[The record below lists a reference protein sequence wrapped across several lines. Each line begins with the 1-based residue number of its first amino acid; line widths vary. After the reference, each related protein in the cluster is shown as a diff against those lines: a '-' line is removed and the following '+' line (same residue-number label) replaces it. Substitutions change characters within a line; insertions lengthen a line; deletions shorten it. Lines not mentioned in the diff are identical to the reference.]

1 MATIKVD
8 VVSAEE
14 HIFSGEAELVS
25 LPGTSGELG
34 IMPGHLPLITLIRP
48 GFVRVH
54 VPGEQEPEQIF
65 VAGGVLEVQPEQVT
79 VLSDTAVR
87 SKDLDEARAKE
98 ALAAAEAA
106 RASATG
112 SIESLVLKRRSLP
125 WLPSLLLFANCVAS
139 SDRSQRRHSNER
151 RCSVRTSAHF
161 LLVCGRI
168 LRNACP
174 RF

>member
-79 VLSDTAVR
+79 VLADTAVR
-87 SKDLDEARAKE
+87 SKDLDEARVKE

-112 SIESLVLKRRSLP
+112 SIEIARIEAEIAALAAELAVIRKLRSKL
-125 WLPSLLLFANCVAS
+125 
-139 SDRSQRRHSNER
+139 
-151 RCSVRTSAHF
+151 
-161 LLVCGRI
+161 
-168 LRNACP
+168 
-174 RF
+174 

>member
-79 VLSDTAVR
+79 VLADTAVR

-112 SIESLVLKRRSLP
+112 SIEIARIEAEIAALAGELAVIRKLRSKL
-125 WLPSLLLFANCVAS
+125 
-139 SDRSQRRHSNER
+139 
-151 RCSVRTSAHF
+151 
-161 LLVCGRI
+161 
-168 LRNACP
+168 
-174 RF
+174 

>member
-14 HIFSGEAELVS
+14 HIFSSEAELVS

-79 VLSDTAVR
+79 VLADTAVR

-112 SIESLVLKRRSLP
+112 SIEIARIEAEIAALAAELAVIRKLRSKL
-125 WLPSLLLFANCVAS
+125 
-139 SDRSQRRHSNER
+139 
-151 RCSVRTSAHF
+151 
-161 LLVCGRI
+161 
-168 LRNACP
+168 
-174 RF
+174 

>member
-65 VAGGVLEVQPEQVT
+65 VAGCVLEVQPEQVT

-112 SIESLVLKRRSLP
+112 SIEIARIEAEIAALAAELAVIRKLRSKL
-125 WLPSLLLFANCVAS
+125 
-139 SDRSQRRHSNER
+139 
-151 RCSVRTSAHF
+151 
-161 LLVCGRI
+161 
-168 LRNACP
+168 
-174 RF
+174 

>member
-1 MATIKVD
+1 
-8 VVSAEE
+8 
-14 HIFSGEAELVS
+14 
-25 LPGTSGELG
+25 
-34 IMPGHLPLITLIRP
+34 MPGHLPLITLIRP

-79 VLSDTAVR
+79 VLADTAVR

-112 SIESLVLKRRSLP
+112 SIEIARIEAEIAALAAELAVIRKLRSKL
-125 WLPSLLLFANCVAS
+125 
-139 SDRSQRRHSNER
+139 
-151 RCSVRTSAHF
+151 
-161 LLVCGRI
+161 
-168 LRNACP
+168 
-174 RF
+174 

>member
-54 VPGEQEPEQIF
+54 VPGEQEPEQLF

-79 VLSDTAVR
+79 VLADTAVR

-112 SIESLVLKRRSLP
+112 SIEIARIEAEIAALAAELAVIRKLRSKL
-125 WLPSLLLFANCVAS
+125 
-139 SDRSQRRHSNER
+139 
-151 RCSVRTSAHF
+151 
-161 LLVCGRI
+161 
-168 LRNACP
+168 
-174 RF
+174 

>member
-112 SIESLVLKRRSLP
+112 SIEIARIEAEIAALACR
-125 WLPSLLLFANCVAS
+125 ACCY
-139 SDRSQRRHSNER
+139 SQ
-151 RCSVRTSAHF
+151 TA
-161 LLVCGRI
+161 
-168 LRNACP
+168 
-174 RF
+174 

>member
-34 IMPGHLPLITLIRP
+34 IMPGHLPLITLVRP
-48 GFVRVH
+48 GFVRIH
-54 VPGEQEPEQIF
+54 KPGSSDVEQIF
-65 VAGGVLEVQPEQVT
+65 VAGGVLEVQPDLVT
-79 VLSDTAVR
+79 VLADTAVR

-106 RASATG
+106 RSSATG
-112 SIESLVLKRRSLP
+112 SIEIARIEAEIAALAAELAAIKKLRSKL
-125 WLPSLLLFANCVAS
+125 
-139 SDRSQRRHSNER
+139 
-151 RCSVRTSAHF
+151 
-161 LLVCGRI
+161 
-168 LRNACP
+168 
-174 RF
+174 

>member
-112 SIESLVLKRRSLP
+112 SIEIARIEAEIAALAAELVVIRKLRSKL
-125 WLPSLLLFANCVAS
+125 
-139 SDRSQRRHSNER
+139 
-151 RCSVRTSAHF
+151 
-161 LLVCGRI
+161 
-168 LRNACP
+168 
-174 RF
+174 

>member
-34 IMPGHLPLITLIRP
+34 IMPGHLPLITLICP

-79 VLSDTAVR
+79 VLADTAVR

-112 SIESLVLKRRSLP
+112 SIEIARIEAEIAALAAELAVIRKLRSKL
-125 WLPSLLLFANCVAS
+125 
-139 SDRSQRRHSNER
+139 
-151 RCSVRTSAHF
+151 
-161 LLVCGRI
+161 
-168 LRNACP
+168 
-174 RF
+174 

>member
-79 VLSDTAVR
+79 VLADTAVR

-106 RASATG
+106 RVSATG
-112 SIESLVLKRRSLP
+112 SIEIARIEAEIAALAAELAVIRKLRSKL
-125 WLPSLLLFANCVAS
+125 
-139 SDRSQRRHSNER
+139 
-151 RCSVRTSAHF
+151 
-161 LLVCGRI
+161 
-168 LRNACP
+168 
-174 RF
+174 

>member
-79 VLSDTAVR
+79 VLSDTTVR

-112 SIESLVLKRRSLP
+112 SIEIARIEAEIAALAAELAVIRKLRSKL
-125 WLPSLLLFANCVAS
+125 
-139 SDRSQRRHSNER
+139 
-151 RCSVRTSAHF
+151 
-161 LLVCGRI
+161 
-168 LRNACP
+168 
-174 RF
+174 

>member
-1 MATIKVD
+1 MAIIKVD

-79 VLSDTAVR
+79 VLADTAVR

-112 SIESLVLKRRSLP
+112 SIEIARIEAEIAALAAELAVIRKLRSKL
-125 WLPSLLLFANCVAS
+125 
-139 SDRSQRRHSNER
+139 
-151 RCSVRTSAHF
+151 
-161 LLVCGRI
+161 
-168 LRNACP
+168 
-174 RF
+174 

>member
-25 LPGTSGELG
+25 LPGTSGELV
-34 IMPGHLPLITLIRP
+34 MPGHLPLITLIRP

-112 SIESLVLKRRSLP
+112 SIEIARIEAEIAALAAELAVIRKLRSKL
-125 WLPSLLLFANCVAS
+125 
-139 SDRSQRRHSNER
+139 
-151 RCSVRTSAHF
+151 
-161 LLVCGRI
+161 
-168 LRNACP
+168 
-174 RF
+174 

>member
-79 VLSDTAVR
+79 VHSDTAVR

-112 SIESLVLKRRSLP
+112 SIEIARIEAEIAALAAELAVIRKLRSKL
-125 WLPSLLLFANCVAS
+125 
-139 SDRSQRRHSNER
+139 
-151 RCSVRTSAHF
+151 
-161 LLVCGRI
+161 
-168 LRNACP
+168 
-174 RF
+174 

>member
-98 ALAAAEAA
+98 ALAAEAA

-112 SIESLVLKRRSLP
+112 SIEIARIEAEIAALAAELAVIRKLRSKL
-125 WLPSLLLFANCVAS
+125 
-139 SDRSQRRHSNER
+139 
-151 RCSVRTSAHF
+151 
-161 LLVCGRI
+161 
-168 LRNACP
+168 
-174 RF
+174 

>member
-79 VLSDTAVR
+79 VLADTAVR

-98 ALAAAEAA
+98 ALAAAKAA

-112 SIESLVLKRRSLP
+112 SIEIARIEAEIAALAAELAVIRKLRSKL
-125 WLPSLLLFANCVAS
+125 
-139 SDRSQRRHSNER
+139 
-151 RCSVRTSAHF
+151 
-161 LLVCGRI
+161 
-168 LRNACP
+168 
-174 RF
+174 

>member
-14 HIFSGEAELVS
+14 QIFSGEAELVS

-112 SIESLVLKRRSLP
+112 SIEIARIEVEIAALAAELAVIRKLRSKL
-125 WLPSLLLFANCVAS
+125 
-139 SDRSQRRHSNER
+139 
-151 RCSVRTSAHF
+151 
-161 LLVCGRI
+161 
-168 LRNACP
+168 
-174 RF
+174 

>member
-79 VLSDTAVR
+79 VLSDMAVR

-112 SIESLVLKRRSLP
+112 SIEIARIEAEIAALAACR
-125 WLPSLLLFANCVAS
+125 ACCY
-139 SDRSQRRHSNER
+139 SQ
-151 RCSVRTSAHF
+151 TA
-161 LLVCGRI
+161 
-168 LRNACP
+168 
-174 RF
+174 

>member
-98 ALAAAEAA
+98 ALAAEAA

-112 SIESLVLKRRSLP
+112 SIEIARIEAEVAALAAELAVIRKLRSKL
-125 WLPSLLLFANCVAS
+125 
-139 SDRSQRRHSNER
+139 
-151 RCSVRTSAHF
+151 
-161 LLVCGRI
+161 
-168 LRNACP
+168 
-174 RF
+174 

>member
-79 VLSDTAVR
+79 VLADTAVR
-87 SKDLDEARAKE
+87 SKDLEARAKE

-112 SIESLVLKRRSLP
+112 SIEIARIEAEIAALAAELAVIRKLRSKL
-125 WLPSLLLFANCVAS
+125 
-139 SDRSQRRHSNER
+139 
-151 RCSVRTSAHF
+151 
-161 LLVCGRI
+161 
-168 LRNACP
+168 
-174 RF
+174 

>member
-1 MATIKVD
+1 MQTNL
-8 VVSAEE
+8 EE

-112 SIESLVLKRRSLP
+112 SIEIARIEAEIAALAAELAVIRKLRSKL
-125 WLPSLLLFANCVAS
+125 
-139 SDRSQRRHSNER
+139 
-151 RCSVRTSAHF
+151 
-161 LLVCGRI
+161 
-168 LRNACP
+168 
-174 RF
+174 

>member
-1 MATIKVD
+1 
-8 VVSAEE
+8 
-14 HIFSGEAELVS
+14 
-25 LPGTSGELG
+25 
-34 IMPGHLPLITLIRP
+34 MPGHLPLITLIRP

-65 VAGGVLEVQPEQVT
+65 VAVASWRSSLSRSPFSRTRLFVARILMRPAPRKLWLLLKPPVLLLP
-79 VLSDTAVR
+79 A
-87 SKDLDEARAKE
+87 
-98 ALAAAEAA
+98 ALK
-106 RASATG
+106 
-112 SIESLVLKRRSLP
+112 SLVLKRRSLP

-174 RF
+174 RLLSRGIKGIQGEHNERR

>member
-1 MATIKVD
+1 
-8 VVSAEE
+8 
-14 HIFSGEAELVS
+14 
-25 LPGTSGELG
+25 
-34 IMPGHLPLITLIRP
+34 MPGHLPLITLIRP

-65 VAGGVLEVQPEQVT
+65 VAGGVLEVQPEHVT

-112 SIESLVLKRRSLP
+112 SIEIARIEAEIAALAAELAVIRKLRSKL
-125 WLPSLLLFANCVAS
+125 
-139 SDRSQRRHSNER
+139 
-151 RCSVRTSAHF
+151 
-161 LLVCGRI
+161 
-168 LRNACP
+168 
-174 RF
+174 

>member
-98 ALAAAEAA
+98 ALAATEAA

-112 SIESLVLKRRSLP
+112 SIEIARIEAEIAALAAELAVIRKLRSKL
-125 WLPSLLLFANCVAS
+125 
-139 SDRSQRRHSNER
+139 
-151 RCSVRTSAHF
+151 
-161 LLVCGRI
+161 
-168 LRNACP
+168 
-174 RF
+174 

>member
-34 IMPGHLPLITLIRP
+34 IMPGHLPLITLMRP

-79 VLSDTAVR
+79 VLADTAVR

-112 SIESLVLKRRSLP
+112 SIEIARIEAEIAALAAELAVIRKLRSKL
-125 WLPSLLLFANCVAS
+125 
-139 SDRSQRRHSNER
+139 
-151 RCSVRTSAHF
+151 
-161 LLVCGRI
+161 
-168 LRNACP
+168 
-174 RF
+174 

>member
-112 SIESLVLKRRSLP
+112 SIEITRIEAEIAALAAELAVIRKLRSKL
-125 WLPSLLLFANCVAS
+125 
-139 SDRSQRRHSNER
+139 
-151 RCSVRTSAHF
+151 
-161 LLVCGRI
+161 
-168 LRNACP
+168 
-174 RF
+174 

>member
-79 VLSDTAVR
+79 VLADTDVR

-112 SIESLVLKRRSLP
+112 SIEIARIEAEIAALAAELAVIRKLRSKL
-125 WLPSLLLFANCVAS
+125 
-139 SDRSQRRHSNER
+139 
-151 RCSVRTSAHF
+151 
-161 LLVCGRI
+161 
-168 LRNACP
+168 
-174 RF
+174 

>member
-79 VLSDTAVR
+79 VLADTAVR
-87 SKDLDEARAKE
+87 SKDLDEDRAKE

-112 SIESLVLKRRSLP
+112 SIEIARIEAEIAALAAELAVIRKLRSKL
-125 WLPSLLLFANCVAS
+125 
-139 SDRSQRRHSNER
+139 
-151 RCSVRTSAHF
+151 
-161 LLVCGRI
+161 
-168 LRNACP
+168 
-174 RF
+174 

>member
-112 SIESLVLKRRSLP
+112 SIEIARIEAESAALAAELAVIRKLRSKL
-125 WLPSLLLFANCVAS
+125 
-139 SDRSQRRHSNER
+139 
-151 RCSVRTSAHF
+151 
-161 LLVCGRI
+161 
-168 LRNACP
+168 
-174 RF
+174 

>member
-8 VVSAEE
+8 VGSAEE
-14 HIFSGEAELVS
+14 HIYSGEAELVS

-79 VLSDTAVR
+79 VLADTAVR

-112 SIESLVLKRRSLP
+112 SIEIARIEAEIAALAAELAVIRKLRSKL
-125 WLPSLLLFANCVAS
+125 
-139 SDRSQRRHSNER
+139 
-151 RCSVRTSAHF
+151 
-161 LLVCGRI
+161 
-168 LRNACP
+168 
-174 RF
+174 

>member
-65 VAGGVLEVQPEQVT
+65 VAGGVLGVQPEQVT
-79 VLSDTAVR
+79 VLADTAVR

-112 SIESLVLKRRSLP
+112 SIEIARIEAEIAALAAELAVIRKLRSKL
-125 WLPSLLLFANCVAS
+125 
-139 SDRSQRRHSNER
+139 
-151 RCSVRTSAHF
+151 
-161 LLVCGRI
+161 
-168 LRNACP
+168 
-174 RF
+174 

>member
-65 VAGGVLEVQPEQVT
+65 VAGSVLEVQPEQVT

-112 SIESLVLKRRSLP
+112 SIEIARIEAEIAALAAELAVIRKLRSKL
-125 WLPSLLLFANCVAS
+125 
-139 SDRSQRRHSNER
+139 
-151 RCSVRTSAHF
+151 
-161 LLVCGRI
+161 
-168 LRNACP
+168 
-174 RF
+174 

>member
-79 VLSDTAVR
+79 VLADTAVR
-87 SKDLDEARAKE
+87 GKDLDEARAKE

-112 SIESLVLKRRSLP
+112 SIEIARIEAEIAALAAELAVIRKLRSKL
-125 WLPSLLLFANCVAS
+125 
-139 SDRSQRRHSNER
+139 
-151 RCSVRTSAHF
+151 
-161 LLVCGRI
+161 
-168 LRNACP
+168 
-174 RF
+174 

>member
-112 SIESLVLKRRSLP
+112 IIEIARIEAEIAALAAELAVIRKLRSKL
-125 WLPSLLLFANCVAS
+125 
-139 SDRSQRRHSNER
+139 
-151 RCSVRTSAHF
+151 
-161 LLVCGRI
+161 
-168 LRNACP
+168 
-174 RF
+174 

>member
-79 VLSDTAVR
+79 VLADTTVR

-112 SIESLVLKRRSLP
+112 SIEIARIEAEIAALAAELAVIRKLRSKL
-125 WLPSLLLFANCVAS
+125 
-139 SDRSQRRHSNER
+139 
-151 RCSVRTSAHF
+151 
-161 LLVCGRI
+161 
-168 LRNACP
+168 
-174 RF
+174 

>member
-79 VLSDTAVR
+79 VLADTAVR
-87 SKDLDEARAKE
+87 SKDLDEARAKD

-112 SIESLVLKRRSLP
+112 SIEIARIEAEIAALAAELAVIRKLRSKL
-125 WLPSLLLFANCVAS
+125 
-139 SDRSQRRHSNER
+139 
-151 RCSVRTSAHF
+151 
-161 LLVCGRI
+161 
-168 LRNACP
+168 
-174 RF
+174 

>member
-1 MATIKVD
+1 MLAAAAFTHCRRGKRPTNGATYMATIKVD

-112 SIESLVLKRRSLP
+112 SIEIARIEAEIAALAAELAVIRKLRSKL
-125 WLPSLLLFANCVAS
+125 
-139 SDRSQRRHSNER
+139 
-151 RCSVRTSAHF
+151 
-161 LLVCGRI
+161 
-168 LRNACP
+168 
-174 RF
+174 

>member
-106 RASATG
+106 RDKMMNSHRG
-112 SIESLVLKRRSLP
+112 FGGPGFGPGPGRHGRRP
-125 WLPSLLLFANCVAS
+125 F
-139 SDRSQRRHSNER
+139 
-151 RCSVRTSAHF
+151 
-161 LLVCGRI
+161 
-168 LRNACP
+168 
-174 RF
+174 